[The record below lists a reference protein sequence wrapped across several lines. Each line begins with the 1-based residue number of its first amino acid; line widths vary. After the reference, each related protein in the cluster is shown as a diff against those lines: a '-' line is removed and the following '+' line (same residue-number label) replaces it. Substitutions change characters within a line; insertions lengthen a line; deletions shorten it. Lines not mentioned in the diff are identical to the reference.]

1 MSLAKVRAARIK
13 GRRAARMD
21 QAERQG
27 EESGPEHEPQALSP
41 PGQVK
46 RGLTRS
52 HPVLVVA

>member
-1 MSLAKVRAARIK
+1 
-13 GRRAARMD
+13 MD

-52 HPVLVVA
+52 HPVLAVA